1 MPSTH
6 RPRNPPGGSPNNKR
20 RTNWGNR
27 KTNPGKRKEPIGLP
41 SGRHVL
47 DKGLTDYG
55 HAFRPVPGIGRGPA
69 ANRPAKSARRN
80 RISTDPIP
88 ELDALQRE
96 AWERGDRVVDLA
108 QLYRLANDPA
118 RVHNAEKA
126 RIGAMEGVNSELAD
140 SKARANLSA
149 LGIKLPDEAAAQPRQ
164 QPERKPAPKKSKRR
178 V

>member
-20 RTNWGNR
+20 RTNWGRGHN
-27 KTNPGKRKEPIGLP
+27 PIGKP

-47 DKGLTDYG
+47 DAGLTDYG
-55 HAFRPVPGIGRGPA
+55 HAFRSIPGIGRGPA
-69 ANRPAKSARRN
+69 ANRPAKNARRN

-96 AWERGDRVVDLA
+96 AWKRGDRVTGLA

-118 RVHNAEKA
+118 RVYNAEKA
-126 RIGAMEGVNSELAD
+126 RIEAVEGVNPELAD

-149 LGIKLPDEAAAQPRQ
+149 LGIKLPGETAEQPRQ